1 MDEHPFEIYQEPTR
15 TLQQLKSMPDS
26 APAKFYTRG
35 LCATP
40 VIYELSAT
48 PEIVPPSTVNSRQSR
63 GKPNSIYLPTLC
75 IPRILHDD
83 VEGSSDEEYN
93 SDTSNI
99 PSASASQG
107 STDASSEDEVK
118 STNYMATLLSTLSR
132 VKSAVEEVENYVGLA
147 HDDFEPIQHAVKV
160 ILDGLQ
166 RLDDMEGS
174 KARYPDFLHPFL
186 PPPEH
191 VASGYEDTP
200 GIVRCRVGFP
210 NPKRLRPGYD
220 NMEERLC
227 NKHFREAE
235 FMMSMKI
242 YSGKEERTHAWKCA

>member
-1 MDEHPFEIYQEPTR
+1 MDEHLFEIYQETTR
-15 TLQQLKSMPDS
+15 TLL
-26 APAKFYTRG
+26 
-35 LCATP
+35 
-40 VIYELSAT
+40 
-48 PEIVPPSTVNSRQSR
+48 VPPSNVNSRQSR

-75 IPRILHDD
+75 KPRILHDD
-83 VEGSSDEEYN
+83 VEGSSNGEHN
-93 SDTSNI
+93 SDTSNVS
-99 PSASASQG
+99 SATGSQG
-107 STDASSEDEVK
+107 SADASSEDEVK
-118 STNYMATLLSTLSR
+118 SMNYMATLLSTLSR
-132 VKSAVEEVENYVGLA
+132 IKSAVEEVGDYVGLP

-160 ILDGLQ
+160 ILNGLQ

-191 VASGYEDTP
+191 VASGYEDAP